1 MIILQRL
8 GPRAQYH
15 LFFCLFP
22 LFFFCYSFYFVFFQP
37 AENIGQ
43 SQVKHKIEDEMD
55 ATRIE
60 LAQKNM
66 QIQSLQYDLYKLQE
80 KYENERRALFK
91 EVEFGRE
98 KVALLNQEIRRL
110 KQPEQEDT
118 ICMMR

>member
-1 MIILQRL
+1 
-8 GPRAQYH
+8 
-15 LFFCLFP
+15 
-22 LFFFCYSFYFVFFQP
+22 
-37 AENIGQ
+37 
-43 SQVKHKIEDEMD
+43 MD

-66 QIQSLQYDLYKLQE
+66 KIQSLQYDLYKLQE
-80 KYENERRALFK
+80 KYENERRALLK

>member
-1 MIILQRL
+1 M
-8 GPRAQYH
+8 
-15 LFFCLFP
+15 
-22 LFFFCYSFYFVFFQP
+22 
-37 AENIGQ
+37 
-43 SQVKHKIEDEMD
+43 KHKIEDEMD

-98 KVALLNQEIRRL
+98 KIALLNQEIRRL

-118 ICMMR
+118 ICMMRWVVQTINDVPCQGKHQCFRWWMNLFLSEEKEKQTKQRFN